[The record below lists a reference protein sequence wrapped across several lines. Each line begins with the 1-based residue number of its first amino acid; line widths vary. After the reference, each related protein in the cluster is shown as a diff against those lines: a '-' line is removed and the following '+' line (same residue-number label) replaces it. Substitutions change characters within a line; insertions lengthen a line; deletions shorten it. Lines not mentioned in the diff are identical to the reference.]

1 MKGKYAAKAGII
13 RIEDA
18 GPQCRGL
25 APIAIGKRVQPG
37 GSSLSAFSAIARGV
51 TSRPVMTAPAVTVAS
66 AGSVLRPVEIG
77 LRALMD

>member
-37 GSSLSAFSAIARGV
+37 GSSLSAFSGPRRHEPPRDDSPGCYG
-51 TSRPVMTAPAVTVAS
+51 R
-66 AGSVLRPVEIG
+66 
-77 LRALMD
+77 